1 MRLPF
6 GKKVI
11 KRCPRGH
18 EMDLGWRSC
27 PRCTGRAR
35 TEIARDMDDATV
47 IVQASPEKLAAAARP
62 ESSAIGSLQ
71 VIAGPSAG
79 AEHRIEAGRTKLG
92 KEPSP
97 EPGTRVLAIADSF
110 MSRDHAALVAGMGG
124 VVLVDLGSTNGTW
137 VNRKRVERAL
147 LSDGDEVRLGQTVAR
162 FTLLIRAHE

>member
-11 KRCPRGH
+11 KRCARGH
-18 EMDLGWRSC
+18 QMDLGWRSC

-35 TEIARDMDDATV
+35 AEIARDMDDATV
-47 IVQASPEKLAAAARP
+47 IVQAAPARPAAAAR
-62 ESSAIGSLQ
+62 EQTSAIASLQ
-71 VIAGPSAG
+71 ITAGPSAG

-92 KEPSP
+92 KEPRA
-97 EPGTRVLAIADSF
+97 EPDARLLAIADSF

-147 LSDGDEVRLGQTVAR
+147 LSDGDEVRMGQTVAR
-162 FTLLIRAHE
+162 FTLLIRLA